1 MPKLNEKKETL
12 PKEDSQAKKQSDQA
26 SRQVSKQASGSTNTP
41 YDVVFPATGPS
52 LGTTQP
58 TATITST
65 EDLQRTALHYHL
77 LNGARGEYPPSR
89 PPPPIRNRVPRV
101 RAWTTS
107 HWDGLELATELAPT
121 SAIGWAVAMSNSRL
135 GQRRSPS
142 ESPPSSDSEDSRRHR
157 PADRVAVSEEDTSDN
172 EDAESDPDCRLDH
185 LVKNIKEGK
194 DKQRS
199 GGKKDAPRDKAD
211 TIYMVQSWQRKTKQK
226 VSQKFSHGSGISF
239 PTLTADNAVVEP
251 LTIEINAA
259 GHDIHRMYI
268 DGGASADI
276 LYEHCFQRLRPEV
289 KSQLNPATTSLTGFT
304 GEKIWP
310 MGQLRLPVMVGN
322 KEHSTTAWMNFMVIR
337 SPSPYNGIIGRPGI
351 SAIRAV
357 PSTAHGMLK
366 FPVDGGIVTIY
377 NTAAPPK
384 ECNTVTCDVTQT
396 QRQHATKVT
405 NLKVAIHPDYP
416 EQEVSIGGSLS
427 DTGRAAV
434 CALLQRNLDIF
445 AWEPKHMTGV
455 PRSITEHKLKI
466 RQGYSPV
473 RQKKRGQAP
482 ERAKAIL
489 EEVHKLV
496 EAGIMREVYYHDW
509 LSNPVMVKKS
519 DGSWRMCVDFTDLN
533 KACPQ
538 DCYPLPEIDWKVE
551 SLCGYPFKCFLDAY
565 KGYHQIQMAKDDEE
579 KTAFHTSQGVYC
591 YTKMPFGLKNAGATY
606 QRLVD
611 NAFEGQV
618 GRNLEVYVDDL
629 VIKSHTE
636 DELVRDIVETFRAL
650 RKINMKLNP
659 KKCTFGATEGMFLG
673 YLIEPDGIKPCPEKT
688 KAVIQL
694 PSPRTMKEV
703 QSLNGKLAGLNR
715 FLSKS
720 ADKSLPLF
728 KTLKKCMK
736 KGDFCWTTA
745 AEEAFTQLKQ
755 HIAALPTLVA
765 PRPGEELI
773 MYLSATHGAI
783 SAVLLTDRDSVQTP
797 VYFVSKAL
805 KETEINY
812 SAMEKLILALVFA
825 AKRLRRY
832 FQAHP
837 IVVITDQPIKQVI
850 SKPDASGRLQ
860 KWSVLLGE
868 HNISYRPRT
877 AVKGQILADF
887 LIEKPETDAVLPQ
900 SEVKL
905 QEPWILFTDGSS
917 CVDGS
922 GAGLILTNPE
932 GMEFTYALRFEF
944 TATNNEAEYEA
955 LIAGLRIAARM
966 GVRNLEAN
974 VDSRLVANH
983 VLGEYVAKEDN
994 MIQYLDKT
1002 KSLIQ
1007 GFDRFTIRQVPR
1019 GDNKKA
1025 DALSKIASTSFAH
1038 LSKQV
1043 LVEILK
1049 NKSIS
1054 EMEISTVI
1062 EEQDPTWMTPI
1073 IEFISKGTLPHE
1085 QKDAR
1090 RIRRTAQ
1097 RFELRNGVLYRR
1109 SFLQPWLRCVGPIQ
1123 ADYVLREIHA
1133 GSCSMHSGPRSVVA
1147 RALRSGYY
1155 WPTMHRDARDMIKK
1169 CNDCQVHRPIPRQP
1183 QQELTPITSPW
1194 PFHKW
1199 GIDIAG
1205 PFPVA
1210 AGGLKFLI
1218 VAIDYFTKWIEA
1230 KAVATITG
1238 NQVKRFVWDNIVCR
1252 FGLPGE
1258 IVSDNGKQFC
1268 DNPFKDWCAR
1278 LSITQRFAS
1287 VKHPQTNGLVERANR
1302 SLGEGIKARLDRHK
1316 GRWVEELSHVLW
1328 AHRTTI
1334 KVSTGDTP
1342 FSLVYGTEAVIP
1354 AEIGMPT
1361 IRTAEVNITTNDDE
1375 RRIDLDILEER
1386 REQAAIREEKAKL
1399 KMKGYYDAKV
1409 RGVSFRP
1416 GDFVYRAND
1425 ASHAEDTGKL
1435 GPKWEGP
1442 YEVTEALGKG
1452 AYKLR
1457 DMDGLTQSPRELV
1470 LLQNGGF
1477 SAQST
1482 STTPHKIALPFTPF
1496 FLASLMAWAS
1506 KDSFNGTSFSSAK
1519 GFRMSRGLAKI
1530 AKVTTIEESK
1540 DLTSLSLDEIIENL
1554 KVHEMIIK
1562 KEFEIVKAKG
1572 ERKSLALKAK
1582 KESSD
1587 EESSTSRSEDEE
1599 YAMAVR
1605 DFKKFFKRRGRLAR
1619 QPRNDKKTF
1628 QRSRDDKNGK
1638 SDRKCFRCGDPN
1650 HLIGECPNPS
1660 KDKNQRAFVGGS
1672 WGDSGKEDDE
1682 KAKDETCL
1690 MAQASSEL
1698 LTTYMAYNGGIVIFG
1713 SNFRGNIIGKGQIC
1727 DNKCKVIF
1735 YEHDS
1740 DINNDG
1746 KVIENSTL
1754 WHRRLGHANMRLIQ
1768 SLASKELVRNLP
1780 KLKFDQHFCDACKI
1794 GKKAHASHKA
1804 KNIVSTT
1811 R

>member
-1 MPKLNEKKETL
+1 MFNSTLVGIARNWFSKTTTQMPLMVLKSCGGYSLVIYSKEEVCQETL
-12 PKEDSQAKKQSDQA
+12 LGSCQGKNKRQGESTSVYMERYKDECIHVKACPEILKISGFMNGINNPELIKRLNDRVPQTFDELMKRTRNTPGDNPTTRVAVVSKAPLFRGVGGWDDSTPTDNDTPKE
-26 SRQVSKQASGSTNTP
+26 
-41 YDVVFPATGPS
+41 
-52 LGTTQP
+52 
-58 TATITST
+58 I
-65 EDLQRTALHYHL
+65 
-77 LNGARGEYPPSR
+77 
-89 PPPPIRNRVPRV
+89 
-101 RAWTTS
+101 
-107 HWDGLELATELAPT
+107 LATE
-121 SAIGWAVAMSNSRL
+121 GSNFPKPPPMRTPEE
-135 GQRRSPS
+135 QRAGNGYC
-142 ESPPSSDSEDSRRHR
+142 EYHR
-157 PADRVAVSEEDTSDN
+157 QKGHTTN
-172 EDAESDPDCRLDH
+172 ECVQLRQLIDKLVKEGRLDH

-194 DKQRS
+194 DKQRG

-211 TIYMVQSWQRKTKQK
+211 TIYMVQPWQRKTKQK
-226 VSQKFSHGSGISF
+226 
-239 PTLTADNAVVEP
+239 
-251 LTIEINAA
+251 INAA

-310 MGQLRLPVMVGN
+310 MGQLRLPVIVGN

-384 ECNTVTCDVTQT
+384 ECNTVQGDVTQT
-396 QRQHATKVT
+396 NRQHATKVT

-466 RQGYSPV
+466 RPGYSPV

-482 ERAKAIL
+482 ERTKAIL

-565 KGYHQIQMAKDDEE
+565 KGSHQIKWPSDEE
-579 KTAFHTSQGVYC
+579 KDSLS
-591 YTKMPFGLKNAGATY
+591 PN
-606 QRLVD
+606 
-611 NAFEGQV
+611 NAFGDKCAATWMS
-618 GRNLEVYVDDL
+618 LSMTCY
-629 VIKSHTE
+629 KSHTE
-636 DELVRDIVETFRAL
+636 DERHVPRILDRDGRHQAVSRQNKSGHPTSFTAHDERSPVVKWEVSRFEQIPIQVSRQVTPLVQNTQEVCDGRETSLRL
-650 RKINMKLNP
+650 RKQKKL
-659 KKCTFGATEGMFLG
+659 
-673 YLIEPDGIKPCPEKT
+673 
-688 KAVIQL
+688 
-694 PSPRTMKEV
+694 SR
-703 QSLNGKLAGLNR
+703 SSKL
-715 FLSKS
+715 
-720 ADKSLPLF
+720 
-728 KTLKKCMK
+728 
-736 KGDFCWTTA
+736 
-745 AEEAFTQLKQ
+745 
-755 HIAALPTLVA
+755 HIACLPTLVA

-805 KETEINY
+805 KDTEINY

-837 IVVITDQPIKQVI
+837 VAVITDQPIKQVI

-887 LIEKPETDAVLPQ
+887 LIEKPETDIVLPQ
-900 SEVKL
+900 SEVNL
-905 QEPWILFTDGSS
+905 PEPWILFTDGSS

-955 LIAGLRIAARM
+955 LLAGLRIAARM

-994 MIQYLDKT
+994 MVQYLDKT

-1073 IEFISKGTLPHE
+1073 VEFINTGTLPQE

-1097 RFELRNGVLYRR
+1097 RFELREGVLYR
-1109 SFLQPWLRCVGPIQ
+1109 PCT
-1123 ADYVLREIHA
+1123 
-1133 GSCSMHSGPRSVVA
+1133 GPRSVVA

-1169 CNDCQVHRPIPRQP
+1169 CKDCQVHRPIPRQP
-1183 QQELTPITSPW
+1183 QQKLTPITSPW

-1268 DNPFKDWCAR
+1268 DNPFKDWCSK

-1386 REQAAIREEKAKL
+1386 REQAAIREEKVKL

-1409 RGVSFRP
+1409 RGVLFRP

-1457 DMDGLTQSPRELV
+1457 DMDGRELPRTW
-1470 LLQNGGF
+1470 NIG
-1477 SAQST
+1477 
-1482 STTPHKIALPFTPF
+1482 
-1496 FLASLMAWAS
+1496 
-1506 KDSFNGTSFSSAK
+1506 
-1519 GFRMSRGLAKI
+1519 
-1530 AKVTTIEESK
+1530 
-1540 DLTSLSLDEIIENL
+1540 NL
-1554 KVHEMIIK
+1554 K
-1562 KEFEIVKAKG
+1562 
-1572 ERKSLALKAK
+1572 
-1582 KESSD
+1582 
-1587 EESSTSRSEDEE
+1587 
-1599 YAMAVR
+1599 
-1605 DFKKFFKRRGRLAR
+1605 
-1619 QPRNDKKTF
+1619 
-1628 QRSRDDKNGK
+1628 
-1638 SDRKCFRCGDPN
+1638 KCY
-1650 HLIGECPNPS
+1650 L
-1660 KDKNQRAFVGGS
+1660 
-1672 WGDSGKEDDE
+1672 
-1682 KAKDETCL
+1682 
-1690 MAQASSEL
+1690 
-1698 LTTYMAYNGGIVIFG
+1698 
-1713 SNFRGNIIGKGQIC
+1713 
-1727 DNKCKVIF
+1727 
-1735 YEHDS
+1735 
-1740 DINNDG
+1740 
-1746 KVIENSTL
+1746 
-1754 WHRRLGHANMRLIQ
+1754 
-1768 SLASKELVRNLP
+1768 
-1780 KLKFDQHFCDACKI
+1780 
-1794 GKKAHASHKA
+1794 
-1804 KNIVSTT
+1804 
-1811 R
+1811 

>member
-1 MPKLNEKKETL
+1 MSRPWRRQKVDAFTRRISDFSEDKKRRMPANVKTYDGTGDPDDHLKIFESAATIENWPQPVWCHMFNSTLVGNARNWFSKLPRRSIDGFEELRRAFRLNFTQRKKCAKNPVELARVKQRQGESTSAYVERYKDECIHVKACPEIL
-12 PKEDSQAKKQSDQA
+12 KISGFMNGINNPELIKRKATPNNRSQEQSRRQSNDQSSSRNNSYRGQRGGRGNDKYTPLTMTPKE
-26 SRQVSKQASGSTNTP
+26 
-41 YDVVFPATGPS
+41 
-52 LGTTQP
+52 
-58 TATITST
+58 I
-65 EDLQRTALHYHL
+65 
-77 LNGARGEYPPSR
+77 
-89 PPPPIRNRVPRV
+89 
-101 RAWTTS
+101 
-107 HWDGLELATELAPT
+107 LATE
-121 SAIGWAVAMSNSRL
+121 GSNFPKPPPMRTPEE
-135 GQRRSPS
+135 QRVGNGYC
-142 ESPPSSDSEDSRRHR
+142 EYHR
-157 PADRVAVSEEDTSDN
+157 QKGHTTN
-172 EDAESDPDCRLDH
+172 ECVQLRQLIDKLVKEGRLDH

-728 KTLKKCMK
+728 KTLKKCTK
-736 KGDFCWTTA
+736 KGDFRWTTE

-1062 EEQDPTWMTPI
+1062 EEHDPMWMTPI
-1073 IEFISKGTLPHE
+1073 IEFISKDTLPHE

-1097 RFELRNGVLYRR
+1097 RFKLRNGVLYRR
-1109 SFLQPWLRCVGPIQ
+1109 
-1123 ADYVLREIHA
+1123 
-1133 GSCSMHSGPRSVVA
+1133 
-1147 RALRSGYY
+1147 
-1155 WPTMHRDARDMIKK
+1155 
-1169 CNDCQVHRPIPRQP
+1169 
-1183 QQELTPITSPW
+1183 
-1194 PFHKW
+1194 
-1199 GIDIAG
+1199 IDIAG
-1205 PFPVA
+1205 PFHVA
-1210 AGGLKFLI
+1210 AGGLKFLL
-1218 VAIDYFTKWIEA
+1218 VAIDYFTKWIEV

-1268 DNPFKDWCAR
+1268 DNPFKDWCTR

-1361 IRTAEVNITTNDDE
+1361 IRTAEVNIATNDDE

-1399 KMKGYYDAKV
+1399 QMKGYYDARV

-1457 DMDGLTQSPRELV
+1457 DMEGRELPRTW
-1470 LLQNGGF
+1470 N
-1477 SAQST
+1477 
-1482 STTPHKIALPFTPF
+1482 IC
-1496 FLASLMAWAS
+1496 
-1506 KDSFNGTSFSSAK
+1506 
-1519 GFRMSRGLAKI
+1519 
-1530 AKVTTIEESK
+1530 
-1540 DLTSLSLDEIIENL
+1540 NL
-1554 KVHEMIIK
+1554 K
-1562 KEFEIVKAKG
+1562 
-1572 ERKSLALKAK
+1572 
-1582 KESSD
+1582 
-1587 EESSTSRSEDEE
+1587 
-1599 YAMAVR
+1599 
-1605 DFKKFFKRRGRLAR
+1605 
-1619 QPRNDKKTF
+1619 
-1628 QRSRDDKNGK
+1628 
-1638 SDRKCFRCGDPN
+1638 KCY
-1650 HLIGECPNPS
+1650 L
-1660 KDKNQRAFVGGS
+1660 
-1672 WGDSGKEDDE
+1672 
-1682 KAKDETCL
+1682 
-1690 MAQASSEL
+1690 
-1698 LTTYMAYNGGIVIFG
+1698 
-1713 SNFRGNIIGKGQIC
+1713 
-1727 DNKCKVIF
+1727 
-1735 YEHDS
+1735 
-1740 DINNDG
+1740 
-1746 KVIENSTL
+1746 
-1754 WHRRLGHANMRLIQ
+1754 
-1768 SLASKELVRNLP
+1768 
-1780 KLKFDQHFCDACKI
+1780 
-1794 GKKAHASHKA
+1794 
-1804 KNIVSTT
+1804 
-1811 R
+1811 

>member
-1 MPKLNEKKETL
+1 MTKQGNFTQRTP
-12 PKEDSQAKKQSDQA
+12 QAKKQSDQA
-26 SRQVSKQASGSTNTP
+26 SRQISKQASGSANTP
-41 YDVVFPATGPS
+41 YDLVFTAMGPPPE
-52 LGTTQP
+52 T

-65 EDLQRTALHYHL
+65 EETLVALMQEGNKKETSKEACRPDLTTVRRTI
-77 LNGARGEYPPSR
+77 YPPRHPKGKTRKENRR
-89 PPPPIRNRVPRV
+89 PQYSVIERKFQ
-101 RAWTTS
+101 A
-107 HWDGLELATELAPT
+107 
-121 SAIGWAVAMSNSRL
+121 WAVDEKSTACL
-135 GQRRSPS
+135 DKGLPS
-142 ESPPSSDSEDSRRHR
+142 ESPPPGSVLRTVRRKRRRRVSSSSEDS
-157 PADRVAVSEEDTSDN
+157 SDN
-172 EDAESDPDCRLDH
+172 EDAETGHWKSKNKYREDEDMSRPWRRQKVDAFTRRISDFSEDKKRRMPANVKTYDGTGDPDDHLKIFESAATIENWPQPVWCHMFNSTLVGNARNWFSKLPRRSIDGFEELRRAFRLNFTQRKKCAKNPVELARVKQRQGESTSAYVERYKDECIHVKACPEILKISGFMNGINNPELIKRLNDRVPQTFDELMKRTSPFQSLKKPPPRTTEKLLQTTGSQEQSRRQSNDQSSSRNNSYRGQRGGRGNDKYTPLTMTPKEILATEGSNFPKPPPMRTPEEQRVGNGYCEYHRQKGHTTNECVQLRQLIDKLVKEGRLDH

-489 EEVHKLV
+489 ELWSKRAMTGKWSPYADTPSSASWTHTR
-496 EAGIMREVYYHDW
+496 GIT
-509 LSNPVMVKKS
+509 KS
-519 DGSWRMCVDFTDLN
+519 KNN
-533 KACPQ
+533 K
-538 DCYPLPEIDWKVE
+538 
-551 SLCGYPFKCFLDAY
+551 GR
-565 KGYHQIQMAKDDEE
+565 EE

-673 YLIEPDGIKPCPEKT
+673 YLIEPDGIRPCPEKT

-694 PSPRTMKEV
+694 PSPRTLKEV

-728 KTLKKCMK
+728 KTLKKCTK
-736 KGDFCWTTA
+736 KGDFRWTTA

-832 FQAHP
+832 
-837 IVVITDQPIKQVI
+837 
-850 SKPDASGRLQ
+850 S
-860 KWSVLLGE
+860 
-868 HNISYRPRT
+868 
-877 AVKGQILADF
+877 DF

-900 SEVKL
+900 EAKL
-905 QEPWILFTDGSS
+905 QPKNHGSYS
-917 CVDGS
+917 RMDRH
-922 GAGLILTNPE
+922 AWT
-932 GMEFTYALRFEF
+932 
-944 TATNNEAEYEA
+944 
-955 LIAGLRIAARM
+955 ARM

-1049 NKSIS
+1049 NKSIA

-1238 NQVKRFVWDNIVCR
+1238 NQAKESKRAWID
-1252 FGLPGE
+1252 
-1258 IVSDNGKQFC
+1258 
-1268 DNPFKDWCAR
+1268 
-1278 LSITQRFAS
+1278 
-1287 VKHPQTNGLVERANR
+1287 
-1302 SLGEGIKARLDRHK
+1302 IKA
-1316 GRWVEELSHVLW
+1316 
-1328 AHRTTI
+1328 
-1334 KVSTGDTP
+1334 GD
-1342 FSLVYGTEAVIP
+1342 I
-1354 AEIGMPT
+1354 
-1361 IRTAEVNITTNDDE
+1361 
-1375 RRIDLDILEER
+1375 
-1386 REQAAIREEKAKL
+1386 
-1399 KMKGYYDAKV
+1399 
-1409 RGVSFRP
+1409 
-1416 GDFVYRAND
+1416 VYRA
-1425 ASHAEDTGKL
+1425 TTQPRGRPGKL
-1435 GPKWEGP
+1435 GPKWKGP
-1442 YEVTEALGKG
+1442 SRLRKHLEKEHTSCVTWRGVSCPA
-1452 AYKLR
+1452 
-1457 DMDGLTQSPRELV
+1457 RELSAISRNAIFRKCSLGIAV
-1470 LLQNGGF
+1470 LL
-1477 SAQST
+1477 
-1482 STTPHKIALPFTPF
+1482 
-1496 FLASLMAWAS
+1496 
-1506 KDSFNGTSFSSAK
+1506 
-1519 GFRMSRGLAKI
+1519 
-1530 AKVTTIEESK
+1530 
-1540 DLTSLSLDEIIENL
+1540 
-1554 KVHEMIIK
+1554 
-1562 KEFEIVKAKG
+1562 
-1572 ERKSLALKAK
+1572 
-1582 KESSD
+1582 
-1587 EESSTSRSEDEE
+1587 
-1599 YAMAVR
+1599 
-1605 DFKKFFKRRGRLAR
+1605 
-1619 QPRNDKKTF
+1619 
-1628 QRSRDDKNGK
+1628 
-1638 SDRKCFRCGDPN
+1638 C
-1650 HLIGECPNPS
+1650 
-1660 KDKNQRAFVGGS
+1660 
-1672 WGDSGKEDDE
+1672 
-1682 KAKDETCL
+1682 
-1690 MAQASSEL
+1690 
-1698 LTTYMAYNGGIVIFG
+1698 
-1713 SNFRGNIIGKGQIC
+1713 
-1727 DNKCKVIF
+1727 
-1735 YEHDS
+1735 
-1740 DINNDG
+1740 
-1746 KVIENSTL
+1746 
-1754 WHRRLGHANMRLIQ
+1754 
-1768 SLASKELVRNLP
+1768 
-1780 KLKFDQHFCDACKI
+1780 
-1794 GKKAHASHKA
+1794 
-1804 KNIVSTT
+1804 
-1811 R
+1811 

>member
-1 MPKLNEKKETL
+1 MKIGNTYSTSRYVVPTGRVVVPAGRYIVPAGKVILIVSTGRL
-12 PKEDSQAKKQSDQA
+12 SLVPTGRVLIPIDASVKKQGTKPLGHFTEA
-26 SRQVSKQASGSTNTP
+26 SSGSTNTP
-41 YDVVFPATGPS
+41 YDLVVQRRTIP
-52 LGTTQP
+52 GTTQP
-58 TATITST
+58 PPQNTST
-65 EDLQRTALHYHL
+65 EYQQRAAFTTLSQTAPGDEYHRAATPTHS
-77 LNGARGEYPPSR
+77 NKSPTYRARTLTSARRRVSPPRHRKERRRKDNHR
-89 PPPPIRNRVPRV
+89 PPVFGR
-101 RAWTTS
+101 
-107 HWDGLELATELAPT
+107 
-121 SAIGWAVAMSNSRL
+121 IGKQVSGTQIANLQNLDTHENNDRCIH
-135 GQRRSPS
+135 RR
-142 ESPPSSDSEDSRRHR
+142 DSRRKR
-157 PADRVAVSEEDTSDN
+157 RRRVSSSSEDTSDN
-172 EDAESDPDCRLDH
+172 EDAETGHWKSKNKYRGDEDEDMSRPWRDPDDHLKIFESAATIENWPQPVWCHMFNSTLVGNARNWFSKLPRRSIDGFEELRRAFRLNFTQRKKCAKNPVELARVKQRQGESTSAYVERYKDECIHSRPSPNSQESQGFEGINHPELIKGHRNNPGDNPTTRVAVATTATAVKVASEGTTLHTTDNDPQIRYSQQKVKLPKPPQCALIEQRWGTDTAELDH

-728 KTLKKCMK
+728 KTLKKCTK
-736 KGDFCWTTA
+736 KGDFRWTIV
-745 AEEAFTQLKQ
+745 AEEAFTKLKQ

-860 KWSVLLGE
+860 KWSMLLGE

-944 TATNNEAEYEA
+944 TATNNEA
-955 LIAGLRIAARM
+955 
-966 GVRNLEAN
+966 
-974 VDSRLVANH
+974 
-983 VLGEYVAKEDN
+983 
-994 MIQYLDKT
+994 
-1002 KSLIQ
+1002 
-1007 GFDRFTIRQVPR
+1007 
-1019 GDNKKA
+1019 
-1025 DALSKIASTSFAH
+1025 
-1038 LSKQV
+1038 
-1043 LVEILK
+1043 
-1049 NKSIS
+1049 
-1054 EMEISTVI
+1054 
-1062 EEQDPTWMTPI
+1062 
-1073 IEFISKGTLPHE
+1073 
-1085 QKDAR
+1085 
-1090 RIRRTAQ
+1090 
-1097 RFELRNGVLYRR
+1097 
-1109 SFLQPWLRCVGPIQ
+1109 
-1123 ADYVLREIHA
+1123 
-1133 GSCSMHSGPRSVVA
+1133 
-1147 RALRSGYY
+1147 
-1155 WPTMHRDARDMIKK
+1155 
-1169 CNDCQVHRPIPRQP
+1169 
-1183 QQELTPITSPW
+1183 
-1194 PFHKW
+1194 
-1199 GIDIAG
+1199 
-1205 PFPVA
+1205 
-1210 AGGLKFLI
+1210 
-1218 VAIDYFTKWIEA
+1218 
-1230 KAVATITG
+1230 
-1238 NQVKRFVWDNIVCR
+1238 
-1252 FGLPGE
+1252 
-1258 IVSDNGKQFC
+1258 
-1268 DNPFKDWCAR
+1268 
-1278 LSITQRFAS
+1278 
-1287 VKHPQTNGLVERANR
+1287 
-1302 SLGEGIKARLDRHK
+1302 
-1316 GRWVEELSHVLW
+1316 
-1328 AHRTTI
+1328 
-1334 KVSTGDTP
+1334 
-1342 FSLVYGTEAVIP
+1342 
-1354 AEIGMPT
+1354 
-1361 IRTAEVNITTNDDE
+1361 
-1375 RRIDLDILEER
+1375 
-1386 REQAAIREEKAKL
+1386 
-1399 KMKGYYDAKV
+1399 
-1409 RGVSFRP
+1409 
-1416 GDFVYRAND
+1416 
-1425 ASHAEDTGKL
+1425 
-1435 GPKWEGP
+1435 
-1442 YEVTEALGKG
+1442 
-1452 AYKLR
+1452 
-1457 DMDGLTQSPRELV
+1457 
-1470 LLQNGGF
+1470 
-1477 SAQST
+1477 
-1482 STTPHKIALPFTPF
+1482 
-1496 FLASLMAWAS
+1496 
-1506 KDSFNGTSFSSAK
+1506 
-1519 GFRMSRGLAKI
+1519 
-1530 AKVTTIEESK
+1530 
-1540 DLTSLSLDEIIENL
+1540 
-1554 KVHEMIIK
+1554 
-1562 KEFEIVKAKG
+1562 
-1572 ERKSLALKAK
+1572 
-1582 KESSD
+1582 
-1587 EESSTSRSEDEE
+1587 
-1599 YAMAVR
+1599 
-1605 DFKKFFKRRGRLAR
+1605 
-1619 QPRNDKKTF
+1619 
-1628 QRSRDDKNGK
+1628 
-1638 SDRKCFRCGDPN
+1638 
-1650 HLIGECPNPS
+1650 
-1660 KDKNQRAFVGGS
+1660 
-1672 WGDSGKEDDE
+1672 
-1682 KAKDETCL
+1682 
-1690 MAQASSEL
+1690 
-1698 LTTYMAYNGGIVIFG
+1698 
-1713 SNFRGNIIGKGQIC
+1713 
-1727 DNKCKVIF
+1727 
-1735 YEHDS
+1735 
-1740 DINNDG
+1740 
-1746 KVIENSTL
+1746 
-1754 WHRRLGHANMRLIQ
+1754 
-1768 SLASKELVRNLP
+1768 
-1780 KLKFDQHFCDACKI
+1780 
-1794 GKKAHASHKA
+1794 
-1804 KNIVSTT
+1804 
-1811 R
+1811 